1 MSAPTGTTSI
11 IPRVSRVAG
20 RVRVPGDK
28 SISHRYAMFAAIADG
43 TSRLE
48 GYSSG
53 ADCAATLACLEALGV
68 RIERGSR
75 LTIHGAGLG
84 GLRKSSHPLD
94 AANSGTS
101 MRLLSGLLAAHPF
114 TTVIGGDASL
124 SQRPMRRVIDP
135 LTRMGASID
144 AAGGTPPLTIHG
156 AALHAIAFA
165 PEV

>member
-1 MSAPTGTTSI
+1 MSASTGTTSI
-11 IPRVSRVAG
+11 IPRVSRVEG

-28 SISHRYAMFAAIADG
+28 SVSHRYAMFAAIADG
-43 TSRLE
+43 TSSFE
-48 GYSSG
+48 GYAPG

-68 RIERGSR
+68 RVERGPR

-84 GLRKSSHPLD
+84 GLRQSSHALD

-124 SQRPMRRVIDP
+124 SQRPMRRVI
-135 LTRMGASID
+135 
-144 AAGGTPPLTIHG
+144 
-156 AALHAIAFA
+156 
-165 PEV
+165 E